1 MDRIHSQTEDAAA
14 RAIQRVY
21 RYHRVRNH
29 FRDIVMLARA
39 REGKIWLAARD
50 ARAGFAN

>member
-1 MDRIHSQTEDAAA
+1 MDRIHSQSEEAAA

-39 REGKIWLAARD
+39 REGKGTSRRVAS
-50 ARAGFAN
+50 RASS